1 MFASSNLH
9 TIMRQVV
16 SSRTAVTP
24 CSRRLPADVARTR
37 SLNTWSHG
45 TFSGKPPARLGCQRG
60 FLGSSSHSRVSPRHK
75 TVVSALSG
83 KENSGDNSQPP
94 LNNETDFLRAAV
106 SNVLRSAQGLVILLK
121 ILDGS
126 DRNLQ
131 VFVGEMEFASLA
143 KVFHKQ
149 NTARPMTYDFM
160 RNSLN
165 AIGCEVTKVH
175 VTEIKNNT
183 FYARVYYVSRI
194 GDLQTEVD
202 VDARPS
208 DAINL
213 ALRCQAPI
221 YVHKDVAA
229 SSAFVLAD
237 STSVKDHQPERTSKI
252 DFKKI
257 QKRAKRRR
265 DPALEL
271 RARMAM
277 AVALEHYEDAARFRD
292 EIADIVGNDE
302 TARLLLLL
310 EQAIADERFSDA
322 VKIRDQ
328 LEELDNEATEA
339 EE

>member
-1 MFASSNLH
+1 MWN
-9 TIMRQVV
+9 
-16 SSRTAVTP
+16 
-24 CSRRLPADVARTR
+24 
-37 SLNTWSHG
+37 
-45 TFSGKPPARLGCQRG
+45 
-60 FLGSSSHSRVSPRHK
+60 K
-75 TVVSALSG
+75 TMVSARSG
-83 KENSGDNSQPP
+83 KENSGDSSQPP
-94 LNNETDFLRAAV
+94 LNNEPDFLRAAV
-106 SNVLRSAQGLVILLK
+106 HNVLRSAQGLVILLK

-126 DRNLQ
+126 DRTLQ
-131 VFVGEMEFASLA
+131 VFVGDMEFASLA

-149 NTARPMTYDFM
+149 HTARPMTYDFM
-160 RNSLN
+160 RNSLD

-183 FYARVYYVSRI
+183 FYARVFYVSRI

-208 DAINL
+208 DALNL

-229 SSAFVLAD
+229 SSAFVMAD
-237 STSVKDHQPERTSKI
+237 STGVKDHRREPAAKI
-252 DFKKI
+252 DFEKI

-277 AVALEHYEDAARFRD
+277 AVALERYEDAARFRD
-292 EIADIVGNDE
+292 EIANTVGNDE

-310 EQAIADERFSDA
+310 EQAIADERFTDA
-322 VKIRDQ
+322 VQIRDK
-328 LEELDNEATEA
+328 LEELDNEAAEA